1 MDRLQLT
8 AMKLG
13 ICSIA
18 VVLAVWSATPLRGLP
33 QESPRFTSGTE
44 LVHVTATVTDRD
56 GHFVGGLRKDDFS
69 VFDNDVRQEIAQF
82 RAERSPVSLGILL
95 DTSGSMTG
103 ERLKAA
109 QVSIDRLVSDR
120 LDKDDELF
128 FIEFGYSAILSQEW
142 TTDHRLIR
150 RAVADVRQPTG
161 DTAMYDA
168 IALALPTA
176 QGGQRG
182 KKALL
187 LISDGNDTH
196 SVVTLDELRE
206 RILDSDVL
214 VYAIGIDVPSR
225 SRGRGHK
232 EDRLDAGRL
241 RQITDGTGGRT
252 EVIRGARSLDA
263 AIAQIADE
271 LSHQYSI
278 GYSSNR
284 PHDGKRHPIRV
295 ETSDRRLIV
304 RARNGYNAP

>member
-8 AMKLG
+8 AMKPG

-18 VVLAVWSATPLRGLP
+18 VVLAVWSATPVRGRP

-56 GHFVGGLRKDDFS
+56 GRFAGGLRKDDFS
-69 VFDNDVRQEIAQF
+69 VFDNDVRQEIVQF

-128 FIEFGYSAILSQEW
+128 FVEFGYSAILSQEW

-176 QGGQRG
+176 QSGQRG
-182 KKALL
+182 KKAVL

-206 RILDSDVL
+206 RILASDVL
-214 VYAIGIDVPSR
+214 VYAIGIDARSR
-225 SRGRGHK
+225 SRPQHK

-241 RQITDGTGGRT
+241 RQITDATGGRT

-284 PHDGKRHPIRV
+284 PHDGKWHPIRV
-295 ETSDRRLIV
+295 ETSDRRLTV
-304 RARNGYNAP
+304 RARNGYTSP